1 VGPRRDPGNWDKTE
15 GCKLRS
21 LGPSDR
27 EKEVLRL
34 VAEGMSNQAIG
45 ERLKISVR
53 TVEAH
58 RSRIMLKLNLASVA
72 ELVRYAVRN
81 QLIDP

>member
-1 VGPRRDPGNWDKTE
+1 M
-15 GCKLRS
+15 RS
-21 LGPSDR
+21 LVPSDR
-27 EKEVLRL
+27 EKEVLCL

-58 RSRIMLKLNLASVA
+58 RGRIMLKLNLASVA
-72 ELVRYAVRN
+72 ELVRYAVRSHMV
-81 QLIDP
+81 DP

>member
-1 VGPRRDPGNWDKTE
+1 M
-15 GCKLRS
+15 LS
-21 LGPSDR
+21 SR

-34 VAEGMSNQAIG
+34 VAEGSSNQDIG
-45 ERLKISVR
+45 DALKISVR

-58 RSRIMLKLNLASVA
+58 RSRVMLKLSLASVA

>member
-1 VGPRRDPGNWDKTE
+1 MPT
-15 GCKLRS
+15 
-21 LGPSDR
+21 DR

-34 VAEGMSNQAIG
+34 VAEGKSNQAIS
-45 ERLKISVR
+45 ETLKISVR

-58 RSRIMLKLNLASVA
+58 RSRVMLKLNLASVA

-81 QLIDP
+81 HMVDP

>member
-1 VGPRRDPGNWDKTE
+1 V
-15 GCKLRS
+15 
-21 LGPSDR
+21 PSNR

-34 VAEGMSNQAIG
+34 VAKGLSNQAIG
-45 ERLKISVR
+45 EMLKISVR

-72 ELVRYAVRN
+72 ELVRHAVRN
-81 QLIDP
+81 HMVDP

>member
-1 VGPRRDPGNWDKTE
+1 M
-15 GCKLRS
+15 RS
-21 LGPSDR
+21 ALLSDR
-27 EKEVLRL
+27 EKEVVRL

-58 RSRIMLKLNLASVA
+58 RSRIMLKLNLRSVA

>member
-1 VGPRRDPGNWDKTE
+1 M
-15 GCKLRS
+15 
-21 LGPSDR
+21 
-27 EKEVLRL
+27 LRL
-34 VAEGMSNQAIG
+34 VADGMSNQAIG
-45 ERLKISVR
+45 PSLKISAR

-81 QLIDP
+81 QMVDP

>member
-1 VGPRRDPGNWDKTE
+1 MGPCERSRRDRGDTG

-21 LGPSDR
+21 SLTSR
-27 EKEVLRL
+27 ESGILRM
-34 VAEGMSNQAIG
+34 VAEGMSNRAIG
-45 ERLKISVR
+45 ETLKISPR

-58 RSRIMLKLNLASVA
+58 RSRIMLKLNLASLA

-81 QLIDP
+81 HFVEP

>member
-1 VGPRRDPGNWDKTE
+1 M
-15 GCKLRS
+15 
-21 LGPSDR
+21 PSDR

-58 RSRIMLKLNLASVA
+58 RSRVMLKLNLVSVA

-81 QLIDP
+81 HLVDP

>member
-1 VGPRRDPGNWDKTE
+1 
-15 GCKLRS
+15 
-21 LGPSDR
+21 
-27 EKEVLRL
+27 
-34 VAEGMSNQAIG
+34 MSNQAIG

-58 RSRIMLKLNLASVA
+58 RSRIMLKLNLRSVA
-72 ELVRYAVRN
+72 ELVRFAVRN

>member
-1 VGPRRDPGNWDKTE
+1 M
-15 GCKLRS
+15 LS
-21 LGPSDR
+21 SR

-34 VAEGMSNQAIG
+34 VAEGSSNQDNGDA
-45 ERLKISVR
+45 LKISVR

-58 RSRIMLKLNLASVA
+58 RSRVMLKLSLASVA

>member
-1 VGPRRDPGNWDKTE
+1 M
-15 GCKLRS
+15 RS
-21 LGPSDR
+21 AVLSDR
-27 EKEVLRL
+27 EKEVVRL

-81 QLIDP
+81 RLIAP

>member
-1 VGPRRDPGNWDKTE
+1 M
-15 GCKLRS
+15 
-21 LGPSDR
+21 PSNR

-45 ERLKISVR
+45 ETLKISAR

-58 RSRIMLKLNLASVA
+58 RSRVMLKLNLTSLA

-81 QLIDP
+81 HMVEP

>member
-1 VGPRRDPGNWDKTE
+1 M
-15 GCKLRS
+15 RS
-21 LGPSDR
+21 ALLSKR

-34 VAEGMSNQAIG
+34 VAEGMSNQATG
-45 ERLKISVR
+45 ESLKISVR
-53 TVEAH
+53 TVESH
-58 RSRIMLKLNLASVA
+58 RSRIMLKLNLASLA

>member
-1 VGPRRDPGNWDKTE
+1 M
-15 GCKLRS
+15 RS
-21 LGPSDR
+21 ALLSNR

-45 ERLKISVR
+45 EALTISVR

>member
-1 VGPRRDPGNWDKTE
+1 M
-15 GCKLRS
+15 RS
-21 LGPSDR
+21 SLPSDR
-27 EKEVLRL
+27 EKDILRM

-45 ERLKISVR
+45 EALKISVR

-58 RSRIMLKLNLASVA
+58 RSRVMLKLNLASVA

-81 QLIDP
+81 HLVDP

>member
-1 VGPRRDPGNWDKTE
+1 M
-15 GCKLRS
+15 RS
-21 LGPSDR
+21 ALLSDR
-27 EKEVLRL
+27 EKEVVRL

-58 RSRIMLKLNLASVA
+58 RSRIMLKLNLRSGRVGAICCAKS
-72 ELVRYAVRN
+72 
-81 QLIDP
+81 ID